1 MVILNFD
8 VSSLLVILTTLLFHG
23 HCYTKMSVRLS
34 PDRKWNEC
42 CNQIIR
48 HIALCRREHIL
59 ELNVKFGTPPSPF
72 ECPFGGCGK
81 RFSSQSELISH
92 MDKESAEAREKQQLQ
107 VDGY

>member
-1 MVILNFD
+1 
-8 VSSLLVILTTLLFHG
+8 
-23 HCYTKMSVRLS
+23 MSVRLS

-92 MDKESAEAREKQQLQ
+92 MDKESAEAREAATSGRWLLIRQ
-107 VDGY
+107 VVLSPFDF